1 MAIDSITGRVSSPI
15 PIKTPVK
22 LTSGSETSS
31 VKTTDSHDE
40 LAITNMAQE
49 IKKGFQSTT
58 TAASLD
64 MERIASVKKALSEGS
79 YTIDPER
86 VAKKLIQ
93 FEKTLP

>member
-1 MAIDSITGRVSSPI
+1 MAISITGRVSSPI

-22 LTSGSETSS
+22 LTSESDKSS
-31 VKTTDSHDE
+31 VKTTDSNDE

-49 IKKGFQSTT
+49 IKKGFQSTAT
-58 TAASLD
+58 SASLD
-64 MERIASVKKALSEGS
+64 MARIASVKKALSEGS

>member
-15 PIKTPVK
+15 PLKTPVK
-22 LTSGSETSS
+22 QASDGSSSS
-31 VKTTDSHDE
+31 VKTAENHDDV
-40 LAITNMAQE
+40 AITSMAQE
-49 IKKGFQSTT
+49 IKKGFQSSVTS
-58 TAASLD
+58 ASLD
-64 MERIASVKKALSEGS
+64 LERIASVKKALSEGT